1 MRAFG
6 LGGFAGRAVGVA
18 VIIVAAVDG
27 MIVAGLDDE
36 VGGGATDS

>member
-6 LGGFAGRAVGVA
+6 LSGFGGRAVGVA
-18 VIIVAAVDG
+18 VIIVAAGDG

-36 VGGGATDS
+36 VGGGATDG